1 VRADRQGSRRL
12 RSGIR
17 PRAFE
22 TLHAIDAATQPDEP
36 RLPPPIRLA
45 VLAVGHPDQWSIRSN
60 DPWRVGFR
68 WGDTDARD
76 VAVVDYQKQA
86 TSVTRQL
93 APVHPGRTL
102 RETLEELG
110 ISARQFALHIGTTPR
125 RLSLVLQGMRPVSA
139 DLALR
144 LERALGQSA
153 AYWVN
158 LQARYDLAVATD
170 DADAG
175 IRRIKRLATTRA

>member
-1 VRADRQGSRRL
+1 MTRK
-12 RSGIR
+12 
-17 PRAFE
+17 
-22 TLHAIDAATQPDEP
+22 
-36 RLPPPIRLA
+36 LA
-45 VLAVGHPDQWSIRSN
+45 S
-60 DPWRVGFR
+60 
-68 WGDTDARD
+68 
-76 VAVVDYQKQA
+76 
-86 TSVTRQL
+86 
-93 APVHPGRTL
+93 VHPGRYL
-102 RETLEELG
+102 RETLDELG

-125 RLSLVLQGMRPVSA
+125 RLSLVLRGMRPVSA

-175 IRRIKRLATTRA
+175 IRRIKRLATARA

>member
-1 VRADRQGSRRL
+1 
-12 RSGIR
+12 
-17 PRAFE
+17 
-22 TLHAIDAATQPDEP
+22 
-36 RLPPPIRLA
+36 
-45 VLAVGHPDQWSIRSN
+45 VLDIGRPDQWSIRSN

-68 WGDTDARD
+68 WGDADAHD
-76 VAVVDYQKQA
+76 VAVVDYHEQA
-86 TSVTRQL
+86 TTMTRKL
-93 APVHPGRTL
+93 APVHPGRYL

-110 ISARQFALHIGTTPR
+110 ISARQFAVHIGTTPR
-125 RLSLVLQGMRPVSA
+125 RLSLVLRGMRPLSA

-158 LQARYDLAVATD
+158 LQARYGLAVATD

>member
-1 VRADRQGSRRL
+1 MG
-12 RSGIR
+12 
-17 PRAFE
+17 P
-22 TLHAIDAATQPDEP
+22 DA
-36 RLPPPIRLA
+36 
-45 VLAVGHPDQWSIRSN
+45 H
-60 DPWRVGFR
+60 
-68 WGDTDARD
+68 D
-76 VAVVDYQKQA
+76 VEIEDYHQQA
-86 TSVTRQL
+86 TTMTRKL

-102 RETLEELG
+102 RETLEELD
-110 ISARQFALHIGTTPR
+110 ISARQFAVHIGTTPR
-125 RLSLVLQGMRPVSA
+125 RLSLVLRGMRPVSA

-175 IRRIKRLATTRA
+175 IRHIKRLTTTRA

>member
-1 VRADRQGSRRL
+1 
-12 RSGIR
+12 
-17 PRAFE
+17 
-22 TLHAIDAATQPDEP
+22 
-36 RLPPPIRLA
+36 
-45 VLAVGHPDQWSIRSN
+45 VLDIGRPDQWSIRSN

-68 WGDTDARD
+68 WGDADAHD

-86 TSVTRQL
+86 TTMTRKL
-93 APVHPGRTL
+93 ASVHPGRYL
-102 RETLEELG
+102 RETLDELG

-125 RLSLVLQGMRPVSA
+125 RLSLVLRGMRPVSA

-158 LQARYDLAVATD
+158 LQARYELDVATD

-175 IRRIKRLATTRA
+175 IRRIKRLDAARA